1 MAFNSFQ
8 YLLFFPIVLL
18 LYYLFPKKGRYVWLL
33 IASCFFYM
41 CFCPKLLIYLAVTV
55 LLTYAVEALLE
66 NAVKASRKTRAKWIL
81 SLYIIS
87 QIGLLGFYKYSQ
99 FGLSILRSIFPAF
112 APSADE
118 LFSRMLVPVGISFLT
133 FQSIGYAVDIYRGKV
148 SAERNVLKVGLF
160 LSFFPKLT
168 SGPIERADN
177 LLAQINDPQD
187 YRLQSIKEGLAL
199 ILFGLFQK
207 LVIADNIAGIINPV
221 LTEYEKYSGI
231 QLLLAVILFAF
242 QIYCDFSGYTN
253 LALGSAKAF
262 GFQLMENFRSPY
274 LSESVADFW
283 RRWHISLTSWFRDY
297 LYIPLGGNRKGVVR
311 KCVNTLIVFTLS
323 GLWHGASWTFVVW
336 GTLNGI
342 YLVIGSLIKTH
353 PTSTHEVSFGTHLRR
368 RLVTFLLV
376 DFAWLFFY
384 MPDLSSTVKL
394 LAHAVTHP
402 GIREAFNF
410 SFLTIFPDTAAFA
423 VLALALLILFWADR
437 MQEQK
442 GSLNAFLF
450 EQSSLFR
457 WCFCIGLL
465 LITIIFGAYGDTYEQ
480 TQFIYFQF

>member
-18 LYYLFPKKGRYVWLL
+18 IYYLFPKKSRYVWLL

-41 CFCPKLLIYLAVTV
+41 CFWPKLLIYLAATV
-55 LLTYAVEALLE
+55 LLTYAIGSLLE
-66 NAVKASRKTRAKWIL
+66 NAVKVSRKTRAKWIL

-99 FGLSILRSIFPAF
+99 FGLSILRSIFPDF
-112 APSADE
+112 APSADG
-118 LFSRMLVPVGISFLT
+118 LFSRILVPVGISFLT

-148 SAERNVLKVGLF
+148 SAERNLLKVGLF
-160 LSFFPKLT
+160 LSFFPKLA

-177 LLAQINDPQD
+177 LLMQINDPQD
-187 YRLQSIKEGLAL
+187 YRLQNIKEGLAL

-207 LVIADNIAGIINPV
+207 LVIADNIAGIIDPV
-221 LTEYEKYSGI
+221 LTEYEEYSGI
-231 QLLLAVILFAF
+231 KLLLAVILFAF

-262 GFQLMENFRSPY
+262 GFRLTENFRSPY

-342 YLVIGSLIKTH
+342 YLVIGSLIKTR
-353 PTSTHEVSFGTHLRR
+353 PASAHEVSFGTHLRR

-394 LAHAVTHP
+394 LAHAITQP

-410 SFLTIFPDTAAFA
+410 SFLSVFPDMASFA
-423 VLALALLILFWADR
+423 ILALALLILFWADR